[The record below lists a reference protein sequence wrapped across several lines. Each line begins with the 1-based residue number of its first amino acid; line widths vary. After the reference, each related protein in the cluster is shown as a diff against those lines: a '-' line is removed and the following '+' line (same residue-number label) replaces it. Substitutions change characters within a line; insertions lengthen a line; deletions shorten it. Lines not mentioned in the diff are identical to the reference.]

1 MSFFVCCCGFF
12 SCDIVYAACLL
23 MSVVSGVDLALE
35 IEPAAAVT
43 VTVVVVAAAA
53 AIVVVA
59 SA

>member
-1 MSFFVCCCGFF
+1 MVFF

-23 MSVVSGVDLALE
+23 MSVVSGVDLALA

-59 SA
+59 

>member
-1 MSFFVCCCGFF
+1 MVFF

-23 MSVVSGVDLALE
+23 MSVVSGVDLALA
-35 IEPAAAVT
+35 IEPAAAAVT